1 MPFHPDALPDLTGK
15 IYIVTGG
22 TSGMCVNFFPFP
34 PASLKVT
41 DLTNNRGY
49 HTISHLASH
58 NAHVYMCARS
68 QEKGNT
74 AIARIKETHPA
85 ANISL
90 LTMDHT
96 DLSTVVSAA
105 DDFVSRETALHGLV
119 NNAGIMATPFELTK
133 DGYEAQWQT
142 NYLAHWLFTE
152 LLLPVLLRTAK
163 TTTTPGAVR
172 IVNITSSG
180 HLSAPKTGINFDDTS
195 LKNDGPWARYG
206 QSKLANILHTKTLHK
221 RYGPGSTHATQGS
234 GDIWVSCVHP
244 GIVGTNLASSVG
256 WFESMVFPILR
267 LFGLFWTADKGS
279 WNTLF
284 CVAGSDMKP
293 EQSGAYL
300 EIFGRFGEPAWLSKN
315 AKDGELA
322 ERLEE
327 WTAELMRREGWLK

>member
-1 MPFHPDALPDLTGK
+1 MPQPRF
-15 IYIVTGG
+15 TGG
-22 TSGMCVNFFPFP
+22 TSGI
-34 PASLKVT
+34 
-41 DLTNNRGY
+41 GY
-49 HTISHLASH
+49 HTISHLAFH

-74 AIARIKETHPA
+74 AIARIKETHPT

-90 LTMDHT
+90 LPMDHN

-105 DDFVSRETALHGLV
+105 NDFLSRETALHGLV

-133 DGYEAQWQT
+133 DGYEAQW
-142 NYLAHWLFTE
+142 
-152 LLLPVLLRTAK
+152 TAK
-163 TTTTPGAVR
+163 TTSTPGGVR

-180 HLSAPKTGINFDDTS
+180 HLSAPKTGIDFNDTS
-195 LKNDGPWARYG
+195 LNNDGPWARYG
-206 QSKLANILHTKTLHK
+206 QSKLANILHTRTLHK
-221 RYGPGSTHATQGS
+221 RYGPGSSHSTQNNYRERTGE
-234 GDIWVSCVHP
+234 IWVSCVHP

-256 WFESMVFPILR
+256 WFESTILFILR
-267 LFGLFWTADKGS
+267 LFGLYWTADKGS
-279 WNTLF
+279 WNGLF
-284 CVAGSDMKP
+284 CVAGSNMKQ

-300 EIFGRFGEPAWLSKN
+300 KIFGRFGEPTWLSKN

>member
-1 MPFHPDALPDLTGK
+1 
-15 IYIVTGG
+15 
-22 TSGMCVNFFPFP
+22 
-34 PASLKVT
+34 
-41 DLTNNRGY
+41 
-49 HTISHLASH
+49 
-58 NAHVYMCARS
+58 MCARS

-74 AIARIKETHPA
+74 AIARIKETHPT

-96 DLSTVVSAA
+96 DLSTVVSATN
-105 DDFVSRETALHGLV
+105 DFISRETALHGLV

-152 LLLPVLLRTAK
+152 LLLPVLLRTGK
-163 TTTTPGAVR
+163 TTTTTGDVR

-180 HLSAPKTGINFDDTS
+180 HLSAPKKGINFDDTS
-195 LKNDGPWARYG
+195 LKSDGPWARYG

-221 RYGPGSTHATQGS
+221 RYGPGSSHTTQNSSREGS
-234 GDIWVSCVHP
+234 GKIWVSCVHP

-256 WFESMVFPILR
+256 WVESMVFSILR

-279 WNTLF
+279 WNSLF

-300 EIFGRFGEPAWLSKN
+300 EIFGRFGEPTCLSKN

-322 ERLEE
+322 ERLEA
-327 WTAELMRREGWLK
+327 WTAELMRREGWLKGEGLGYCYLSFIRCISIRSPLTSIDFNI